1 MILPKGDNLTYILL
15 GLIVVF
21 GIVILLICSSKKK
34 STFGS
39 NSSSFTAGVTEQTSV
54 IPRIADD
61 SVLIFY
67 APWCGHCKQSMG
79 EFKKAVER
87 GQGKVILVDATDDS
101 NTSLAEEYAI
111 KGFPTIIRGDKS
123 KFTGS
128 RTADDIIDF
137 SKNES
142 S

>member
-34 STFGS
+34 STFGAS
-39 NSSSFTAGVTEQTSV
+39 VTEQTSV

-101 NTSLAEEYAI
+101 NTSLAGEYAI
-111 KGFPTIIRGDKS
+111 KGFPTIIRGDKTKYS
-123 KFTGS
+123 GS
-128 RTADDIIDF
+128 RTADDIVDF
-137 SKNES
+137 SKSNVA
-142 S
+142 

>member
-1 MILPKGDNLTYILL
+1 MILPKGETLTYILL
-15 GLIVVF
+15 GIIFFLGVVIF
-21 GIVILLICSSKKK
+21 MICSSKKK

-39 NSSSFTAGVTEQTSV
+39 NSSSFTAGVTESTSV
-54 IPRIADD
+54 KPKIADD

-67 APWCGHCKQSMG
+67 APWCGHCKNSMD
-79 EFKKAVER
+79 EFKKAVEG
-87 GQGKVILVDATDDS
+87 GQGKVILIDSTDEA
-101 NTSLAEEYAI
+101 NASLSEEYGI

-123 KFTGS
+123 KFSGS

>member
-1 MILPKGDNLTYILL
+1 MILPKGETLTYILL
-15 GLIVVF
+15 GVIFFLGV
-21 GIVILLICSSKKK
+21 VILLMCSSKKK
-34 STFGS
+34 STFGK
-39 NSSSFTAGVTEQTSV
+39 NSSSFTAGITEATSV
-54 IPRIADD
+54 KPKIADD

-67 APWCGHCKQSMG
+67 APWCGHCKNSMD

-87 GQGKVILVDATDDS
+87 GQGKVILIDSTDEA
-101 NTSLAEEYAI
+101 NTSLTEEYAV

-123 KFTGS
+123 KFSGS

-137 SKNES
+137 FKNVS

>member
-1 MILPKGDNLTYILL
+1 MILPKGETLTYILL
-15 GLIVVF
+15 GIIFFLGV
-21 GIVILLICSSKKK
+21 VILIICSSKKK

-39 NSSSFTAGVTEQTSV
+39 NSSSFTAGVTESTSV
-54 IPRIADD
+54 KPKIADD

-67 APWCGHCKQSMG
+67 APWCGHCKRSMD
-79 EFKKAVER
+79 EFKKAVEG
-87 GQGKVILVDATDDS
+87 GQGKVILIDATDDS
-101 NTSLAEEYAI
+101 NTSLTEEYSI

-123 KFTGS
+123 KFSGS
-128 RTADDIIDF
+128 RTAADIIDF